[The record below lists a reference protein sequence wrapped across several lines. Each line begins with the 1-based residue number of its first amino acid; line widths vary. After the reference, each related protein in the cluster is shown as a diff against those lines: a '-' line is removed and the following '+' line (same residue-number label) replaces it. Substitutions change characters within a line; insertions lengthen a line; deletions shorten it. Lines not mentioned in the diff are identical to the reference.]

1 MFLTESYLYPTRAM
15 KTASMASTSFLLT
28 PAQASTLPSSS
39 TKFLDTTW
47 LMPNSPRSA
56 RQEFE
61 KARIRGAKYFD
72 LDEVAGPNELGL
84 KAMMPSSEQF
94 KEACDQLGI
103 TKEDSVVLY
112 DTRGVLSS
120 PRALFTFKAFGH
132 PKAFVLNG
140 GLPAWRAAGLS
151 VDESYPTGE
160 AVATGASGAYP
171 LPSMDPSIIR
181 SYEQM
186 LENIKRDP
194 GDAELVIDA
203 RPKARFMGSAPEPW
217 EGLPS
222 GHIPNSV
229 SIPFT
234 ELLTTHEYSHDTEKV
249 SGMKCGILFGCD

>member
-1 MFLTESYLYPTRAM
+1 MQRISIVRNRMFLTESYLYPTRAM

-103 TKEDSVVLY
+103 TKEDSVVL
-112 DTRGVLSS
+112 
-120 PRALFTFKAFGH
+120 
-132 PKAFVLNG
+132 
-140 GLPAWRAAGLS
+140 S
-151 VDESYPTGE
+151 VR
-160 AVATGASGAYP
+160 
-171 LPSMDPSIIR
+171 PSTDSHDSNQR
-181 SYEQM
+181 R
-186 LENIKRDP
+186 LT
-194 GDAELVIDA
+194 AEL
-203 RPKARFMGSAPEPW
+203 
-217 EGLPS
+217 
-222 GHIPNSV
+222 
-229 SIPFT
+229 IPFNLVSRT
-234 ELLTTHEYSHDTEKV
+234 MWLDTTPAE
-249 SGMKCGILFGCD
+249 C